1 MRISPRLSPEST
13 PSTTLHESILSS
25 VSSVRDSL
33 PEQYRVHFE
42 TLRQEII
49 DFAASHD
56 IPSEAL
62 AKPDLLRKAAEEL
75 PTKDL
80 ERLAFLLERF
90 EHLIVKKEP
99 WTNKEA
105 LEYGEKY
112 YHLEK
117 QYTAQVTLLEKSGI
131 LKEGAIL
138 GIDDKKYPIPTL
150 EQIAIRLFE
159 RRETLETKH
168 DQGFTKLLL
177 VPFGMSLDTLRETLK
192 QFLLDYKQKNSS
204 FDLSTNIPLWTLGEY
219 QGADIGDSPKLVYHS
234 QSFANE
240 GHGGKTKTEILGGQE
255 TPGQARSD
263 NGRMGDNGW
272 KGWTVHLFQPSNP
285 KDLNSKGFASIP
297 RKGQGILQGD
307 LTPRPPF
314 ETDKFSAEYLSLL
327 QSSKD
332 NLDSPYFQESGMTP
346 EDWIMAFMTHLTE
359 TGNPMDDWR
368 THKEGIPYLIG
379 AFFPSSIFVPF
390 AYWNRDIHH
399 VRLDREEYCTHGEN
413 FGTRSSV
420 MI

>member
-138 GIDDKKYPIPTL
+138 GLDDKKYPIPTL

-346 EDWIMAFMTHLTE
+346 EDWIMAFMIHLEE
-359 TGNPMDDWR
+359 TGRPLDNWQNS
-368 THKEGIPYLIG
+368 KESISCLIG
-379 AFFPSSIFVPF
+379 SFSVSDAKVPLTF
-390 AYWNRDIHH
+390 WMRIGSKVLIGNEKPNEQNGLTGIR
-399 VRLDREEYCTHGEN
+399 T
-413 FGTRSSV
+413 SV
-420 MI
+420 LI

>member
-159 RRETLETKH
+159 RRETLRTKH

-177 VPFGMSLDTLRETLK
+177 VPFGMSLDTLQETLK
-192 QFLLDYKQKNSS
+192 QFLLDYKQSHPTFELN
-204 FDLSTNIPLWTLGEY
+204 TNEPLWTWDEY
-219 QGADIGDSPKLVYHS
+219 QGADIGDPPNLVYYS
-234 QSFANE
+234 QSFTKE
-240 GHGGKTKTEILGGQE
+240 GHGGKTKIEIL
-255 TPGQARSD
+255 
-263 NGRMGDNGW
+263 
-272 KGWTVHLFQPSNP
+272 
-285 KDLNSKGFASIP
+285 
-297 RKGQGILQGD
+297 
-307 LTPRPPF
+307 
-314 ETDKFSAEYLSLL
+314 
-327 QSSKD
+327 
-332 NLDSPYFQESGMTP
+332 
-346 EDWIMAFMTHLTE
+346 
-359 TGNPMDDWR
+359 
-368 THKEGIPYLIG
+368 EG
-379 AFFPSSIFVPF
+379 
-390 AYWNRDIHH
+390 
-399 VRLDREEYCTHGEN
+399 
-413 FGTRSSV
+413 
-420 MI
+420 